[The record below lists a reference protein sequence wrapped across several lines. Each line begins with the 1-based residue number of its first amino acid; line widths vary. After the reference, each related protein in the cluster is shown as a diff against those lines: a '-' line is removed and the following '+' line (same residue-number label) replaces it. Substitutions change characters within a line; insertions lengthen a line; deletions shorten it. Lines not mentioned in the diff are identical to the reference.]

1 MDNLGE
7 LLIAASEILCCFIVA
22 FLPDYPI
29 QTMRK
34 IAPFIALFL
43 LLGLVLVYS
52 ISESVA
58 YPAHKGSNFRSGQ
71 LSNARVKNAYQLK
84 WNRIRSQLARL
95 GTDSTSFQ
103 LFLRAFKTEGE
114 FEIWVKSAKQSEFK
128 LYAQWPICA
137 ASGTPGPK
145 RCQGDGQVPEG
156 FYHIN
161 VFNPASAYHLS
172 LGVSYPN
179 ASDKVFA
186 CKKDPG
192 GAIMIHGNC
201 VTIGCIP
208 LTDDKIREL
217 YVLAVEAKDAGQ
229 QKIPVHIFPARMSN
243 EKMAALK
250 KEYTDTAV
258 HKFWSNLQPGYTA
271 FENSHTLPSISI
283 DAKGK
288 YVVN

>member
-1 MDNLGE
+1 MKKYLP
-7 LLIAASEILCCFIVA
+7 A
-22 FLPDYPI
+22 F
-29 QTMRK
+29 
-34 IAPFIALFL
+34 AVL
-43 LLGLVLVYS
+43 LLLCALLALTV
-52 ISESVA
+52 SESVA
-58 YPAHKGSNFRSGQ
+58 YPVHKGSSFRANQ
-71 LSNARVKNAYQLK
+71 LGNTRVKNAYKLK
-84 WNRIRSQLARL
+84 WNNIRKELARL

-103 LFLRAFKTEGE
+103 LFLRAFKNEGE
-114 FEIWVKSAKQSEFK
+114 FEIWVKSAAQSTFK
-128 LYAQWPICA
+128 LYAKWPICA

-179 ASDKVFA
+179 ASDKVFG
-186 CKKDPG
+186 CKRDPG

-229 QKIPVHIFPARMSN
+229 QKIPVHIFPARMN
-243 EKMAALK
+243 KEKMAALK
-250 KEYTDTAV
+250 KEYTDAAV
-258 HKFWSNLQPGYTA
+258 HKFWDNLLPGYNA
-271 FENSHTLPSISI
+271 FEQSHKLPSISI

-288 YVVN
+288 YVIN

>member
-1 MDNLGE
+1 MKKY
-7 LLIAASEILCCFIVA
+7 FPVV
-22 FLPDYPI
+22 
-29 QTMRK
+29 TV
-34 IAPFIALFL
+34 FL
-43 LLGLVLVYS
+43 LLSGAASFML
-52 ISESVA
+52 SESAA
-58 YPAHKGSNFRSGQ
+58 YPVHKGSSFRSGQ
-71 LSNARVKNAYQLK
+71 LGNARVKTAYKLK
-84 WNRIRSQLARL
+84 WNGIRKQLAGL
-95 GTDSTSFQ
+95 GTDSTSFK
-103 LFLRAFKTEGE
+103 LLLRAFKAEAE
-114 FEIWVKSAKQSEFK
+114 FEIWVKSASQSEFK
-128 LYAQWPICA
+128 LYAKWPIFA

-186 CKKDPG
+186 CKRDPG

-229 QKIPVHIFPARMSN
+229 QKIPVHIFPARMST
-243 EKMAALK
+243 EKMAVLK
-250 KEYTDTAV
+250 KEYTDAAV
-258 HKFWSNLQPGYTA
+258 HKFWDNLLPGYNA
-271 FENSHTLPSISI
+271 FEKSHKLPAISV
-283 DAKGK
+283 DARGK

>member
-1 MDNLGE
+1 MK
-7 LLIAASEILCCFIVA
+7 
-22 FLPDYPI
+22 
-29 QTMRK
+29 K
-34 IAPFIALFL
+34 IAPLIALFL
-43 LLGLVLVYS
+43 LLGLVLAYS
-52 ISESVA
+52 ISESAA
-58 YPAHKGSNFRSGQ
+58 YPAHKGSSFRSGQ
-71 LSNARVKNAYQLK
+71 LSNARVKAAYKLK
-84 WNRIRSQLARL
+84 WNGIRKQLARL

-114 FEIWVKSAKQSEFK
+114 FEIWVKSARQSEFK
-128 LYAQWPICA
+128 LYAQWPICS

-145 RCQGDGQVPEG
+145 RCQGDAQVPEG

-250 KEYTDTAV
+250 KEYTDAAV
-258 HKFWSNLQPGYTA
+258 HKFWSNLQPGYNA
-271 FENSHTLPSISI
+271 FENSHKLPAISI